1 MSSDAFCWPTPDV
14 PPFCGYGHTSVYADL
29 PAGSSRMGI
38 PALPTSL
45 QTPMRSTTN
54 HAQQLITLW
63 IAWLLALL
71 FHVDL
76 GLMPLFRGQS
86 PEINSQVPLGS
97 LPLLF
102 GARCTP

>member
-1 MSSDAFCWPTPDV
+1 MCARQWNSPAVTLGDAGLVFAGISG
-14 PPFCGYGHTSVYADL
+14 FCGMA
-29 PAGSSRMGI
+29 R
-38 PALPTSL
+38 
-45 QTPMRSTTN
+45 
-54 HAQQLITLW
+54 
-63 IAWLLALL
+63 LLAML